1 MRKPML
7 VLLAGLLAISFVQA
21 DQWPEAQCDTQPV
34 WYSFSEVGF
43 CFPKSNI
50 AKINHLNLSEPAA
63 ELTFGSSSMDPELY
77 QVSFVLQS
85 EDSGLSR
92 LSDHIGHSVGLMLS
106 GVAGGTLSAE
116 HVELVSD
123 ILSLTK
129 DSQISQYRRNNIEVT
144 LIMRKRGAYNS
155 MYMVIPGYQGLLYM
169 AGEFSLSQAEDL
181 ISWIDVDSLA
191 NIAIR

>member
-7 VLLAGLLAISFVQA
+7 VLLAWLLAISFVQA
-21 DQWPEAQCDTQPV
+21 DQWPETQCDTQPT

-50 AKINHLNLSEPAA
+50 AKISHLNLSEPAA
-63 ELTFGSSSMDPELY
+63 ELTFGSNMGPELY
-77 QVSFVLQS
+77 QVSFILQS
-85 EDSGLSR
+85 EDSGIYR
-92 LSDHIGHSVGLMLS
+92 LSDHIGHSVGSMFS
-106 GVAGGTLSAE
+106 GLASDSLSAQ
-116 HVELVSD
+116 HMELVFD
-123 ILSLTK
+123 ALSLTK

-144 LIMRKRGAYNS
+144 LIIRKRGPYNS
-155 MYMVIPGYQGLLYM
+155 LYVVIPGYQGLLYM

-191 NIAIR
+191 NIATR